1 MIQEFLSYKIIASL
15 LLAIVSGNVM
25 SAKTAMDTLLF
36 ENVPWST
43 MPIMDFKYVRHCG
56 WDNLFPVS
64 EHPAIDSLL
73 DTDRR
78 ISILNEI
85 NRRKSVTGDTLKTA
99 DLFYIW
105 KPYFEWLHYVDPHY
119 NIEPVIPLPVPY
131 TGKESESDLK
141 HLSDVSRKQQQEL
154 AKSALILPVNTLC
167 INDTLVVVASNVP
180 EISKGDAILSVNGIS
195 VAELLKY
202 NIGGR
207 YKSLNSLLLNYYY
220 HGFDKSYTV
229 QLLRNDEHI
238 TVEVAGQKGIYIH
251 RRELMK
257 KQNAP
262 ETGYFESSGA
272 GYVRITSFFWDNTR
286 VIRHLRKHIKDFRSK
301 GYRSVIVDLRNNPGG
316 SGSDFDKLLSIFIDK
331 PEIQYQKNM
340 RLRVSKRTMEDYDFI
355 TEDMTGRTVDIPERY
370 LYDNKVRLNPKKY
383 IGDMRY
389 YILMDEG
396 TASAAAFL
404 CELLQYYGGA
414 LLVGEPL
421 LHNASKYGEI
431 LDGRA
436 FYNPTKQYFLGW
448 LKETAI
454 STTESGL
461 MTKAVDGVLMP
472 DIHIP
477 YVAKDYMTGK
487 DAMLD
492 KLLEI
497 IRSNK

>member
-1 MIQEFLSYKIIASL
+1 MNYKIIASL
-15 LLAIVSGNVM
+15 LLAIVSGNVIL
-25 SAKTAMDTLLF
+25 AKTAIDTLLF
-36 ENVPWST
+36 ENVSWST
-43 MPIMDFKYVRHCG
+43 VPIVDFKYVRHCG
-56 WDNLFPVS
+56 WDNLFPVL
-64 EHPAIDSLL
+64 EHPAVDSLL
-73 DTDRR
+73 DMDRR

-85 NRRKSVTGDTLKTA
+85 NHRKSVIGDTLRTA

-119 NIEPVIPLPVPY
+119 NVEPVLPLPVPY
-131 TGKESESDLK
+131 TGKENDLK
-141 HLSDVSRKQQQEL
+141 YLSDVSRKQQQEL
-154 AKSALILPVNTLC
+154 AESALILPVNALC

-195 VAELLKY
+195 VAELLEY
-202 NIGGR
+202 DIAGR
-207 YKSLNSLLLNYYY
+207 YKRLNRLLLNYYY
-220 HGFDKSYTV
+220 HGFDKSYAV
-229 QLLRNDEHI
+229 QLLRNDEFV
-238 TVEVAGQKGIYIH
+238 TVEVAGRDGIYIH
-251 RRELMK
+251 ERELMK

-262 ETGYFESSGA
+262 EIGYFESSRA
-272 GYVRITSFFWDNTR
+272 GYVRIASFFPDNTR
-286 VIRHLRKHIKDFRSK
+286 VIRHLRKHIKDFRNK

-316 SGSDFDKLLSIFIDK
+316 TGADFDKLLSIFIDE

-340 RLRVSKRTMEDYDFI
+340 RLRVSKGTVGDYDFI
-355 TEDMTGRTVDIPERY
+355 TEDMIGMTVNIPERY
-370 LYDNKVRLNPKKY
+370 LYYNKVRLNPKKY

-421 LHNASKYGEI
+421 LHNASKYGEV
-431 LDGRA
+431 LDGRP
-436 FYNPTKQYFLGW
+436 FYNPTNQYFLGW

-454 STTESGL
+454 STTESEL
-461 MTKAVDGVLMP
+461 VTKAVDGVLMP

-497 IRSNK
+497 IRSDK